1 MQDSRFLSEAFE
13 TGDAVSWVKECALSS
28 GWSADEASRLAQCV
42 GDSAA
47 TVSSQAYCLSERG
60 PVFVKLDIST
70 SEALLELHHE
80 GAIGDRPCECAAAEA
95 ATSRRSSVWLDAQL
109 RTHRLCIARA

>member
-13 TGDAVSWVKECALSS
+13 ADDAVSWVKECALSS

-47 TVSSQAYCLSERG
+47 
-60 PVFVKLDIST
+60 
-70 SEALLELHHE
+70 
-80 GAIGDRPCECAAAEA
+80 AAAEA
-95 ATSRRSSVWLDAQL
+95 ATSRRSSVWLDAEL
-109 RTHRLCIARA
+109 RTHQLCIART